1 MKLLGLAC
9 GSPMGNSEILLK
21 EAMMGVEEARKDV
34 EVEIIRLLDLD
45 IKPCKRCKRCPQREG
60 GECIQKDDSPFV
72 QEKYLECDGLIISS
86 PVYGTIPPGEVL
98 VLAERAFGARADVAG
113 AIERKKMEGREDLA
127 AQGFWG
133 ARTWKAPPVDERVF
147 KPRVGA
153 LIGVGGASSY
163 EWVHLTLPLLHNV
176 MLPLQVAVV
185 DHLQVRRA
193 SFPGTVLLQDE
204 VMKRARK
211 LGRNVAEALGTPFD
225 EVKWRGD
232 EPGSCPV
239 CHSELFI
246 VGNKMPVM
254 CAICGIYGTLKVD
267 GDKITV
273 HFTKEEQKKS
283 RVAIEGKRLHQVE
296 IQAVSKELLPR
307 LNEIPAK
314 LEKYKSYKKT
324 PIKPPSKTRKKLV
337 LDKKSLSC

>member
-1 MKLLGLAC
+1 MKILGLAC
-9 GSPMGNSEILLK
+9 GSSMGNSEILLK
-21 EAMMGVEEARKDV
+21 EAMMGAEEARKDV
-34 EVEIIRLLDLD
+34 DVEIIRLVDLD
-45 IKPCKRCKRCPQREG
+45 IKPCKRCKRCLQREG
-60 GECIQKDDSPFV
+60 GECVQKDDSPFV

-113 AIERKKMEGREDLA
+113 AIERKKMTGKENLAERGFFGPRASGRE
-127 AQGFWG
+127 
-133 ARTWKAPPVDERVF
+133 PEINERVF

-185 DHLQVRRA
+185 DHLQVRKA
-193 SFPGTVLLQDE
+193 SFPGTVLLQDG
-204 VMKRARK
+204 VMKRVRK

-225 EVKWRGD
+225 DIKWKGD

-246 VGNKMPVM
+246 VGRKMPVM

-267 GDKITV
+267 GDKVTV

-296 IQAVSKELLPR
+296 ILAVSKELFPR
-307 LNEIPAK
+307 INEIPTK
-314 LEKYKSYKKT
+314 LEKYKSYKSYT
-324 PIKPPSKTRKKLV
+324 KPP
-337 LDKKSLSC
+337 KKSAKKS

>member
-1 MKLLGLAC
+1 MKILGLSC
-9 GSPMGNSEILLK
+9 GTKLGRVHMGMLRGGNTEVLIK
-21 EAMMGVEEARKDV
+21 EALMGAEEVGVDV
-34 EVEIIRLLDLD
+34 EFIRLLDLD
-45 IKPCKRCKRCPQREG
+45 IKPCKHCKRCLQREG
-60 GECIQKDDSPFV
+60 GECVQKDDSPFV

-98 VLAERAFGARADVAG
+98 VLAERAFGARADVAA
-113 AIERKKMEGREDLA
+113 AIERKKMAGKENLAERGFFGPRASGREP
-127 AQGFWG
+127 
-133 ARTWKAPPVDERVF
+133 KIDERVF

-185 DHLQVRRA
+185 DHLQVRKA
-193 SFPGTVLLQDE
+193 SFPGTVLLQDKAI
-204 VMKRARK
+204 KRARK

-225 EVKWRGD
+225 DVKWKGD

-246 VGNKMPVM
+246 VGRKMPVM

-267 GDKITV
+267 GGKVTV

-296 IQAVSKELLPR
+296 ILAVSKELFPR
-307 LNEIPAK
+307 INKIPAK
-314 LEKYKSYKKT
+314 LEKYKSYKSYT
-324 PIKPPSKTRKKLV
+324 KPP
-337 LDKKSLSC
+337 KKSAKKS